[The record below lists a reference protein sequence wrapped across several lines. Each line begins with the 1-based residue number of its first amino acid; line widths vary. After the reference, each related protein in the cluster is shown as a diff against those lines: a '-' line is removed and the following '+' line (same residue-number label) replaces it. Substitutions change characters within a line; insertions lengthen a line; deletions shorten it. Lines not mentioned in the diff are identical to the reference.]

1 MKKVDGGFSSKRD
14 KGDFYEDSVVELLKK
29 NGYKIL
35 ERNYY
40 AKFGEVDIIA
50 EDVKKRVL
58 AFVEVK
64 SREKFGGVHPFEA
77 VDERKQKKIILA
89 AKEYMMA
96 HNITDYFIRFDVA
109 GVIFE
114 GSRIDTIEV
123 LEDAFQ
129 AG

>member
-1 MKKVDGGFSSKRD
+1 MESGFSSKRE
-14 KGDFYEDSVVELLKK
+14 KGNFYEASVADFLIK

-35 ERNYY
+35 ERNYF
-40 AKFGEVDIIA
+40 ARFGEVDIIA
-50 EDVKKRVL
+50 EDIKKRIL

-64 SREKFGGVHPFEA
+64 SKEKSSGVHPFEA

-89 AKEYMMA
+89 AKEYMMK
-96 HNITDYFIRFDVA
+96 HNIDDYLIRFDVA

-114 GSRIDTIEV
+114 GSRIETIEII
-123 LEDAFQ
+123 EDAFQ

>member
-1 MKKVDGGFSSKRD
+1 MDDNFSNKRE
-14 KGDFYEDSVVELLKK
+14 KGNFYEDSVAQLLVEK
-29 NGYKIL
+29 GYRIL
-35 ERNYY
+35 ERNYF

-50 EDVKKRVL
+50 EDAKKRLL

-64 SREKFGGVHPFEA
+64 SKEKSGGVHPFEA
-77 VDERKQKKIILA
+77 VDARKQKKIILA

-96 HNITDYFIRFDVA
+96 HAITDYFIRFDVA
-109 GVIFE
+109 GVIFD
-114 GSRIDTIEV
+114 GAKIDAIEV

>member
-1 MKKVDGGFSSKRD
+1 MQGDFINKREKGG
-14 KGDFYEDSVVELLKK
+14 FYEDSVVELLKK
-29 NGYKIL
+29 RGLKIV

-50 EDVKKRVL
+50 EDAKNRIL

-64 SREKFGGVHPFEA
+64 ARESSCGVHPFEA

-89 AKEYMMA
+89 AKEYMMK
-96 HNITDYFIRFDVA
+96 HNIDTYFIRFDVA
-109 GVIFE
+109 GVVLT
-114 GSRIDTIEV
+114 GSNIDSIEV

-129 AG
+129 A